1 MIDWAYLL
9 LSLAALGFSIWQS
22 ILTLDHFKD
31 GDISSKIKYLDGNE
45 DYRISETGMFV
56 FSQITALAGGFLS
69 RNSYWFE
76 KTFILFWVTELAA
89 FVGFSYGGTTQD
101 ARATA
106 AISAALSAF
115 CVGVGYSWKLFS
127 KREEIKYV
135 SIDLKESFGKSLFKI
150 LPYLYI
156 GLSVL
161 FLNDIIILDELGIVD
176 RQVDSDYDE
185 IVLLADQQHIMM
197 FVASQIALFVL
208 GYFHKKGTNKIVGF
222 IAALIWLVIFIL
234 EFVLVGE
241 YTTIEDV
248 KTTQYIRIYTANASL
263 HVLFSGL
270 VSFLVSQAIEEANN
284 CETEIEMGP
293 IQKFSQESRV

>member
-1 MIDWAYLL
+1 MIMIDWVYFF

-22 ILTLDHFKD
+22 VLTLDHFKD
-31 GDISSKIKYLDGNE
+31 GDISTKIKYLDGNE

-76 KTFILFWVTELAA
+76 KTFIVFWVIELAA

-115 CVGVGYSWKLFS
+115 CVGAGYTWKLYS
-127 KREEIKYV
+127 KREEPEYV
-135 SIDLKESFGKSLFKI
+135 IIDLKESFGKSLFKI

-176 RQVDSDYDE
+176 RQVESDYDE

-241 YTTIEDV
+241 YTSIEDV
-248 KTTQYIRIYTANASL
+248 NTTQYIRIYTANASL

-270 VSFLVSQAIEEANN
+270 VSFLVSQAIEEANKKKG
-284 CETEIEMGP
+284 ETE
-293 IQKFSQESRV
+293 F